1 MLTIG
6 TGATGAAS
14 MGTTVGVAVWK
25 GAGAD
30 CCTALWTV
38 ARAAPVLLGA
48 PEPNELERAGSGVTS
63 AEATSSL
70 GVAVTGVCSAAG
82 SAVVGT
88 VPDWLGAAADVAA
101 GVEVAEVVVLG
112 NGVG

>member
-1 MLTIG
+1 
-6 TGATGAAS
+6 

-48 PEPNELERAGSGVTS
+48 PEPNELESAGSGVTS

-70 GVAVTGVCSAAG
+70 GVAFTGGCSAAG

-88 VPDWLGAAADVAA
+88 VPDWPGGVAADVAA
-101 GVEVAEVVVLG
+101 GVDVSGVVLG
-112 NGVG
+112 SGVG